1 MRVQEYACRMP
12 EWVGWAIA
20 AAALAA
26 GEAATA
32 TLVLGPLA
40 LAAAVAAIV
49 AAAGAGVVF
58 QALAFVVAAV
68 AALGILRPIA
78 RRHLKVPPQ
87 MRTGATAL
95 IGTTATVLEQVDRDG
110 GRVKI
115 GGEIW
120 SARSYDEDEV
130 IEPGDRVE
138 VLKIEGATALVAK

>member
-1 MRVQEYACRMP
+1 MRIPEYACLMP
-12 EWVGWAIA
+12 DWLGWAIA
-20 AAALAA
+20 AAVLAA

-49 AAAGAGVVF
+49 AAAGAGVAI
-58 QALAFVVAAV
+58 QAAAFVLASV
-68 AALGILRPIA
+68 AALGVLRPIA
-78 RRHLKVPPQ
+78 RSHLKVPPH
-87 MRTGATAL
+87 MRTGSAAL
-95 IGTTATVLEQVDRDG
+95 IGTSATVLEQVDRDG

-130 IEPGDRVE
+130 IEPGDHVE

>member
-1 MRVQEYACRMP
+1 MP
-12 EWVGWAIA
+12 DWVVWAVA
-20 AAALAA
+20 AAVLAA

-32 TLVLGPLA
+32 ALVLGPVA

-49 AAAGAGVVF
+49 AAAGAGVGI
-58 QALAFVVAAV
+58 QVAAFILASV
-68 AALGILRPIA
+68 AALGVLRPIA
-78 RRHLKVPPQ
+78 TRHMRLPAH
-87 MRTGATAL
+87 MRTGSAAL
-95 IGTTATVLEQVDRDG
+95 IGTSATVLERVNRDG

-138 VLKIEGATALVAK
+138 VLKIDGATALVAK